1 MVCTSGA
8 ALLIFDMCTAAEP
21 ILGQCKHKISTASPS
36 VAGGTDVF
44 CVIGTSVLIF
54 GQSKHRISTT
64 SVVVCIIGIAVLI
77 FVQCKP
83 IICTALV
90 AGIDV
95 V

>member
-1 MVCTSGA
+1 MVCTSGT

-21 ILGQCKHKISTASPS
+21 ILGQRKHKISTASPS
-36 VAGGTDVF
+36 VGGTDVF

>member
-1 MVCTSGA
+1 MVCTSGT

-21 ILGQCKHKISTASPS
+21 ILGQRKHKISTC
-36 VAGGTDVF
+36 GTDVF

-64 SVVVCIIGIAVLI
+64 SMVVCIIGIAVLI

>member
-1 MVCTSGA
+1 
-8 ALLIFDMCTAAEP
+8 MCTAAEP
-21 ILGQCKHKISTASPS
+21 ILGQRKHKIST
-36 VAGGTDVF
+36 GGTHVF
-44 CVIGTSVLIF
+44 CVIGTSVLLF
-54 GQSKHRISTT
+54 GQSKHRIGTT